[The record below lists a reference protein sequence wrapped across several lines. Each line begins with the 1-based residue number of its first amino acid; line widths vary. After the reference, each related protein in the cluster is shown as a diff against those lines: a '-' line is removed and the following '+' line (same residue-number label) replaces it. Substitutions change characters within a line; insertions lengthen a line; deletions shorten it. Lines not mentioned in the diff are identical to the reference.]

1 MGSLLKTDAGQ
12 KNKDQVIDD
21 GRLKIPPRVFKD
33 EDEAAT
39 YIQACHRGHI
49 DRTIYLPLF
58 ILIPTV
64 CGADIPKDWGF
75 AYDLLALEPPPG

>member
-49 DRTIYLPLF
+49 D
-58 ILIPTV
+58 
-64 CGADIPKDWGF
+64 
-75 AYDLLALEPPPG
+75 